1 MVKSTYMALATLTVA
16 LLVASAALAQP
27 PKTSPNSG
35 RRSAPTPPTAPTG
48 PAANPAP
55 APPPAAAKPTPAEA
69 LKLQP
74 IQTGVDYDVPDQ
86 SATEK
91 CTLAA
96 VKTPLVSG
104 WEVRDSSDTVLRRF
118 LDTNGDNK
126 IDQWC
131 YYQDGVEVYRDIDSN
146 FNRKVDAYRW
156 LGTAGIRWALDPN
169 EDGRI
174 DRWKVLSPEELSE
187 EMVGALSGRDAER
200 FRCLLLTKEELASLR
215 LGKDRAAELDK
226 KLTEASSQLEEYVR
240 TQEIVKPE
248 ARWVNFGATRP
259 GLVAAGTDDLEQ
271 DLQVY
276 ENAVAVIESEGTHD
290 QIMLGTLIRVG
301 DAWRMI
307 GLPRSISDTQATAAS
322 DGFFFRSALAQHG
335 AMDEPATGG
344 LSKEVQDLVS
354 GLEQIDRDL
363 SAAATPAASAPLHAQ
378 KAALLQK
385 LADKATDANE
395 KAAWIRQMADALSA
409 SAQAGGS
416 PAGIQQLAALCQQ
429 LQADNAAPELA
440 SYVKFLFLTADYT
453 QAMQA
458 PNADYPKVQQKWR
471 ADLEQFVKDFG
482 TTEDVAEAMLQLAI
496 VDEFDGQ
503 DEKAIGWY
511 GRITSEFPNSPR
523 AIKAVGAKRRLES
536 VGKPLEFEGKDTDG
550 NPVSIAALRGKVVI
564 IHYWATLHDQCKL
577 DISVLKDMQAKYG
590 KNKVALI
597 GVNLDSA
604 RADFDA
610 YLQRNP
616 LPWPQLYE
624 AGGLD
629 SPLANALGVLA
640 LPTMLLIDQDGK
652 VVDRNLHIE
661 KVDEALGGLVH

>member
-1 MVKSTYMALATLTVA
+1 MVKSTQLVLAALAVA
-16 LLVASAALAQP
+16 LVISPAALAQP
-27 PKTSPNSG
+27 PKTSPGSG
-35 RRSAPTPPTAPTG
+35 RRTAQTPPAA
-48 PAANPAP
+48 PAASPAP
-55 APPPAAAKPTPAEA
+55 APAPAPAPNKPTPAEA

-74 IQTGVDYDVPDQ
+74 IQAGVDYDVPDQ
-86 SATEK
+86 QATEK

-96 VKTPLVSG
+96 VKAPPVSG
-104 WEVRDSSDTVLRRF
+104 WEVRDGSDNVLRRF

-131 YYQDGVEVYRDIDSN
+131 YYKDGVEVYRDIDSN
-146 FNRKVDAYRW
+146 FNRKVDEYRW

-174 DRWKVLSPEELSE
+174 DRWKVISPEELSE
-187 EMVGALSGRDAER
+187 EMTGALSGRDAER
-200 FRCLLLTKEELASLR
+200 LRCLLLTKEELSGLR

-226 KLTEASSQLEEYVR
+226 KLADANTELDEYVR
-240 TQEIVKPE
+240 TQEIVKSD
-248 ARWVNFGATRP
+248 AHWVNFGATRP
-259 GLVAAGTDDLEQ
+259 GLVAAGTDGLEQ

-276 ENAVAVIESEGTHD
+276 ENAVAVIESDTSHD
-290 QIMLGTLIRVG
+290 QIILGTLIRVG

-307 GLPRSISDTQATAAS
+307 SLPRSVSDTQDTAAS
-322 DGFFFRSALAQHG
+322 DGFFFRSALARQT
-335 AMDEPATGG
+335 AMEAPAAGG
-344 LSKEVQDLVS
+344 LSAEVQALVTQ
-354 GLEQIDRDL
+354 LEEIDRAL
-363 SAAATPAASAPLHAQ
+363 AAAATPAASAPLHAQ
-378 KAALLQK
+378 KAALLKK
-385 LADKATDANE
+385 LADLAANADE
-395 KAAWIRQMADALSA
+395 KTAWIRQRADALSA
-409 SAQAGGS
+409 SAQGGA
-416 PAGIQQLAALCQQ
+416 PDGIQQLAALCQE
-429 LQADNAAPELA
+429 LQTDNAAPELA
-440 SYVKFLFLTADYT
+440 SYVKFLFLTADYS

-523 AIKAVGAKRRLES
+523 AVKAVGAKRRLES
-536 VGKPLEFEGKDTDG
+536 VGKPLEFEGKDIDG

-577 DISVLKDMQAKYG
+577 DISVLKDMQTKYG

-616 LPWPQLYE
+616 LPWPQMYE
-624 AGGLD
+624 PGGLD
-629 SPLANALGVLA
+629 SPLANTLGILA

-661 KVDEALGGLVH
+661 KVDEALGGLVR